1 MNNKIETQNS
11 FNNPIIKFGREE
23 YNQNDIQVSGSNAVS
38 RRHCVIINSKDNV
51 WLYDLESTGTE
62 INDEIVT
69 NKVPLIGYNK
79 LKINKIYF
87 TITTDKSKLL

>member
-1 MNNKIETQNS
+1 M
-11 FNNPIIKFGREE
+11 IKFGREE

-38 RRHCVIINSKDNV
+38 RRHCIIINSKDNV

-62 INDEIVT
+62 INDEIAT
-69 NKVPLIGYNK
+69 NKVPLIGYNN
-79 LKINKIYF
+79 LKIKDIYF